1 MNPTPDTNPTLIPDL
16 PADLP
21 RVGDDKLYLKIIN
34 VGLGDCSYIILPNG
48 KRVLID
54 CGTSRK
60 AGVTVD
66 DIKNSLD
73 PALGI
78 LPAFD
83 IVVLTHPDK
92 DHYSLLGDVFGNT
105 SIGELVHSMDLSK
118 FGLYKF
124 RTWYWGVKRSTAAN
138 IDATRQVTVNAGSPG
153 EIELIDGGRGI
164 KLFVVA
170 ANVPFPGHNAAM
182 ETNTAS
188 VVVVARNTNNGNN
201 IFMIAAD
208 ATCTTEE
215 FMLGGGR
222 VGRIQNLNVIRV
234 AHHGSDTSSKQTFV
248 DATSPGYAAF
258 ISSSKDNG
266 RFCLPKESVID
277 RWLDKLPATT
287 TDVTIG
293 YWKDG
298 AGIECRAATSD
309 EEEFDSDPDDI
320 DLPYDY
326 GEATTKRRLYETFIN
341 GTRVLVWG
349 PY

>member
-1 MNPTPDTNPTLIPDL
+1 MNLNADLEPTEISDL

-21 RVGDDKLYLKIIN
+21 RAGDNKLYLKCIN
-34 VGLGDCSYIILPNG
+34 VGLGDCSYIVLPNG

-60 AGVTVD
+60 SGVTVD

-78 LPAFD
+78 LPVFD
-83 IVVLTHPDK
+83 VVVLTHPDK

-105 SIGELVHSMDLSK
+105 TITELVHSMDLSS
-118 FGLYKF
+118 FSLYKF

-138 IDATRQVTVNAGSPG
+138 IGATRQVTVNAGLPA

-164 KLFVVA
+164 KLYVVA
-170 ANVPFPGHNAAM
+170 ANVAFGGESEAM
-182 ETNTAS
+182 KKNTAS
-188 VVVVARNTNNGNN
+188 VVVVARNTNTGAN

-208 ATCTTEE
+208 ATCPTEE

-222 VGRIQNLNVIRV
+222 DTRIQNLSVIRV

-248 DATSPGYAAF
+248 NKTNPSYAA
-258 ISSSKDNG
+258 IVSSSKDNG

-277 RWLDKLPATT
+277 RWLNKLPDSGTNRT
-287 TDVTIG
+287 VG
-293 YWKDG
+293 YWEDG
-298 AGIECRAATSD
+298 AGVECRAGEVD
-309 EEEFDSDPDDI
+309 EEDFDVEPGDV

-326 GEATTKRRLYETFIN
+326 GTAQTSRRLYETFLD
-341 GTRVLVWG
+341 GTRVLTWG